1 VNTPTYIE
9 IVRRESMPVDGLL
22 DVAGAALLS
31 ADPTLATGLAPAAWA
46 TANTDR
52 LPSGVVG
59 SHFIPV
65 DADEMPSQVVLA
77 AEGPVTRGVGADMRL
92 QPVGVMGGH
101 VRLEVIRTGEGWKG
115 CVMNE

>member
-1 VNTPTYIE
+1 MNTRAYIE
-9 IVRRESMPVDGLL
+9 IDRRESMPVDGLL
-22 DVAGAALLS
+22 DVAGAALLP
-31 ADPTLATGLAPAAWA
+31 ADPTLATGLAPAART

-52 LPSGVVG
+52 LPSGVG
-59 SHFIPV
+59 RQFIPV

-101 VRLEVIRTGEGWKG
+101 VRLEVICTSEGWKG